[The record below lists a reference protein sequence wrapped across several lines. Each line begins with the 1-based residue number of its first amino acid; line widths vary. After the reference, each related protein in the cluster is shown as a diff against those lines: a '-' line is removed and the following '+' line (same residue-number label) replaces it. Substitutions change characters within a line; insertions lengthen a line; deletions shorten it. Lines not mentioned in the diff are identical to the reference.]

1 MKKLFLCLAL
11 LCILCF
17 PVIAEDLTK
26 TGAFE
31 YELDDP
37 NYNPDG
43 TINQNVL
50 AGRKLGKILYYMQ
63 LTQVESGNIL
73 LYSFDRP
80 QIDSSTVVLTVSGDQ
95 SLTEEGEY
103 DLVIRIVN
111 KLGNGQEFE
120 APKQDLK
127 VRRLV
132 FDIPEPTPTPVPPTP
147 TPVPPTPTPEPTQT
161 PEPFQPLPV
170 DNLKF
175 RPIENETDFQET
187 SFGGGTSK
195 VRAYDL
201 LKSKGLRSIQDGE
214 VRNKILH

>member
-11 LCILCF
+11 FSIFCF
-17 PVIAEDLTK
+17 PAIAEDVTE

-37 NYNPDG
+37 NFNPDG
-43 TINQNVL
+43 TINQDVL
-50 AGRKLGKILYYMQ
+50 AGRRLGKILYYMQ

-95 SLTEEGEY
+95 SLTEEGQY

-111 KLGNGQEFE
+111 KFGNGQEFE
-120 APKQDLK
+120 APVQDLE
-127 VRRLV
+127 VRRVV
-132 FDIPEPTPTPVPPTP
+132 FDIPDPTPTPI
-147 TPVPPTPTPEPTQT
+147 PPTPTPEPTPEPTPT
-161 PEPFQPLPV
+161 PEPFQPLPLGP
-170 DNLKF
+170 DDLEF
-175 RPIENETDFQET
+175 RPIENDTDFQET
-187 SFGGGTSK
+187 SFGGASK

-201 LKSKGLRSIQDGE
+201 LKLEK
-214 VRNKILH
+214 